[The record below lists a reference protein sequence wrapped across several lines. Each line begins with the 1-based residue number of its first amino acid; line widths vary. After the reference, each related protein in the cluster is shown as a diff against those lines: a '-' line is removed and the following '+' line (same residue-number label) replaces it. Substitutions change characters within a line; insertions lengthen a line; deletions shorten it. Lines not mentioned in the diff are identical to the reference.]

1 MTLALH
7 TNVNRHSAERLRGPP
22 LHREENHSIM
32 VVCDA
37 TKRDHAYST
46 GLAPGQVYH
55 ALIAQFSPT
64 INFVLSYP
72 CLCVALATLLV
83 PLA

>member
-1 MTLALH
+1 
-7 TNVNRHSAERLRGPP
+7 
-22 LHREENHSIM
+22 M

-37 TKRDHAYST
+37 TKQGHAYPT

-55 ALIAQFSPT
+55 ALIARFGRG

-72 CLCVALATLLV
+72 CLCVALSTLLV